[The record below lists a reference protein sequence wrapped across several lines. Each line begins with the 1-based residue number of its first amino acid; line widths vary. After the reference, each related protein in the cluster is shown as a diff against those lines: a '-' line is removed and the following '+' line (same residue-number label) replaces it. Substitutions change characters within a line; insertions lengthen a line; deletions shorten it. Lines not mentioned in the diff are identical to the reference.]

1 MESVV
6 LDRTVRQELVDPS
19 MVAEITEKT
28 GAADEVVRRHSENK
42 IENWATF
49 VCRWCYKLRETEGFS
64 VIHE

>member
-19 MVAEITEKT
+19 MVAEITDNT

-42 IENWATF
+42 IEN
-49 VCRWCYKLRETEGFS
+49 
-64 VIHE
+64 